1 MFVAD
6 LSQRLAERFE
16 VTVLAPGAAGAAGRE
31 RWLELDV
38 RRYRYGW
45 PASTQLLANGAIL
58 PNIRSNR
65 WLLAQAPPLVAAQ
78 LVAAW
83 RLARSERF
91 DAIHAHWLLPQ
102 GAVAAA
108 LKRSF
113 GIPVL
118 TTAHGADVYA
128 LRSPLI
134 QPWKRWALRAS
145 DAITAVSAELRTAM
159 VPLGVNEDRVQVIPM
174 GIDTTRFHPD
184 AASPA
189 LRERLAGGGPL
200 LVFVGRL
207 AEKKGTRYAI
217 DALATILGAHPTA
230 RLAIVGDGPERSALE
245 AQAVS
250 LGVASRITFVGA
262 VPHSELP
269 GYYAS
274 ADVSLAP
281 SIVAGDGDTE
291 AFGLVVGEAMASGCA
306 VVASRVGGISEVLS
320 DGETGLMVPSK
331 EPAALAAA
339 VVRLLG
345 DPSLRARLSSAG
357 TLDARE
363 RLDERRIGAAYSE
376 LLGDLVERAA

>member
-250 LGVASRITFVGA
+250 LARI
-262 VPHSELP
+262 HRRS
-269 GYYAS
+269 
-274 ADVSLAP
+274 
-281 SIVAGDGDTE
+281 
-291 AFGLVVGEAMASGCA
+291 GL
-306 VVASRVGGISEVLS
+306 R
-320 DGETGLMVPSK
+320 GL
-331 EPAALAAA
+331 
-339 VVRLLG
+339 
-345 DPSLRARLSSAG
+345 
-357 TLDARE
+357 
-363 RLDERRIGAAYSE
+363 
-376 LLGDLVERAA
+376 